1 MERFDRQGA
10 IYLMNEAR
18 KKDDELQKT
27 LDEIYSEIVD
37 SAREGYGAVTYGP
50 IEYSLAARA
59 ASFFE
64 EKEFIIFFRCV
75 SGGYNLEI
83 IWEEGY

>member
-27 LDEIYSEIVD
+27 LDEIYSEIAD
-37 SAREGYGAVTYGP
+37 CARKGYGAVTYEP
-50 IEYSLAARA
+50 LEYSLAMQV
-59 ASFFE
+59 ASFLK
-64 EKEFIIFFRCV
+64 EKRFLAVVYYV
-75 SGGYNLEI
+75 SGGCGLKI
-83 IWEEGY
+83 IWDANY